1 MIVKE
6 STYKVFNE
14 VLNSLLEQNF
24 IINSKT
30 DDNSEFVLQ
39 RESVQIDLTN
49 LLIHHHRKETE
60 ITAEKFLKNTNDDEL
75 KQVFFSVLERLKDK
89 QKWYDVNKSFEEKKL
104 VLTDKE
110 INKLWVGGINEIS
123 CKIYRNKL

>member
-104 VLTDKE
+104 ELIRK
-110 INKLWVGGINEIS
+110 
-123 CKIYRNKL
+123 